1 MKKNNWTIKIVIS
14 FMVSV
19 IFVLFV
25 MAGSFILMLFE
36 SGEDGMR
43 KCFFDTLFFQSNTK
57 ADGSVQMIF
66 GLTGNYLPIFISII
80 VVFVFCLIFNVIY
93 TKLVVYKNTLKK
105 E

>member
-1 MKKNNWTIKIVIS
+1 MKKNNWSIKIVIS
-14 FMVSV
+14 FIVSV
-19 IFVLFV
+19 IFVLFL
-25 MAGSFILMLFE
+25 MLGNFILMLFK

-66 GLTGNYLPIFISII
+66 GLTGNYLPIVISIV
-80 VVFVFCLIFNVIY
+80 VVFAFCLIFNIIY
-93 TKLVVYKNTLKK
+93 TKLVVYKSTLKK

>member
-1 MKKNNWTIKIVIS
+1 MKRNNWSIKVLIN

-19 IFVLFV
+19 IIVLFV
-25 MAGSFILMLFE
+25 MAGNFIFMLFQ
-36 SGEDGMR
+36 SGDDGMR

-66 GLTGNYLPIFISII
+66 GLTGDYLPIVISVI
-80 VVFVFCLIFNVIY
+80 VVFVFCLLFSVIY
-93 TKLVVYKNTLKK
+93 TRLQRYQNTLKK